1 VTVRATARERGPAFD
16 LLAAWAP
23 GGFFFERR
31 GEGVAGTGRAA
42 SVAVDGGP
50 GRFARLARAVE
61 ATFASVSRSGE
72 DAAPLVAVGGASFD
86 GARGAELV
94 VLAHAV
100 VRGEGG
106 SVEVTIGDI
115 SDGAVAATSFPAV
128 LPSDPF
134 ADLRSEPSEDAYRA
148 AVARATS
155 LIRAGSF
162 EKVVLARSI
171 VVEAGRDL
179 DVRALLARLRAVD
192 PEAYTFATADGD
204 ATLVGASPEL
214 LVRKSGRRVETTPL
228 AGSAPRGSD
237 ESSDRLSASRLAA
250 SAKDLEEHRY
260 VVEDVAAALGP
271 LCSSLSFPSSPE
283 LVRTANVWHLAT
295 PFVGDLREDVASVL
309 DVLDALHP
317 TAAVSGLPRAA
328 AAAALRDLEPL
339 DRGGYA
345 GPVGWVDDR
354 GDGEFAIALRC
365 ARVES
370 SRARLFAGAGIV
382 AGSDPEAELEET
394 ARKFRA
400 FLDALR
406 WG

>member
-1 VTVRATARERGPAFD
+1 MTVRATARERGPAFD

-61 ATFASVSRSGE
+61 TTFASVSRS
-72 DAAPLVAVGGASFD
+72 DDDVAPLIAVGGASFD
-86 GARGAELV
+86 GARSAELV
-94 VLAHAV
+94 VPARAV
-100 VRGEGG
+100 MRGGG
-106 SVEVTIGDI
+106 RSVEVTMGDI
-115 SDGAVAATSFPAV
+115 SEGAVAAPFPAV
-128 LPSDPF
+128 LPSEPF
-134 ADLRSEPSEDAYRA
+134 ADLRSEPSEDDYRA

-155 LIRAGSF
+155 LIRSGSF
-162 EKVVLARSI
+162 AKVVLARSI
-171 VVEAGRDL
+171 VVEAGREL

-192 PEAYTFATADGD
+192 PEAYTFATADGH

-237 ESSDRLSASRLAA
+237 EEADRVSASRLAA
-250 SAKDLEEHRY
+250 SAKDLEEHGY

-283 LVRTANVWHLAT
+283 LVKTANVWHLAT
-295 PFVGDLREDVASVL
+295 PFVGELREDVASVL

-328 AAAALRDLEPL
+328 AAKALRDLEPL

-365 ARVES
+365 ARVEG

-382 AGSDPEAELEET
+382 AASDPEAELEET